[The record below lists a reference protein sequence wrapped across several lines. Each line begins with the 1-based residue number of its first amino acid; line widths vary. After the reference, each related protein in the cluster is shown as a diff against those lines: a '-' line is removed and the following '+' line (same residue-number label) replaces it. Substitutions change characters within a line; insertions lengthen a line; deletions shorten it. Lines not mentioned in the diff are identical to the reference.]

1 MIPTPKKL
9 QIHFFVKVEMMASS
23 TLTKSIKDHQVTKN
37 TITFPWVV
45 EDPKK
50 PVHLLKI
57 FPDEPGHRIVNSVPS
72 KL

>member
-1 MIPTPKKL
+1 MPRTAHMISKEVCYSCPAGRL
-9 QIHFFVKVEMMASS
+9 VQ
-23 TLTKSIKDHQVTKN
+23 SIKDHQVTKN